1 MKSKDLKELHT
12 RTREELLK
20 AIVDARAEI
29 SKMQIDLVR
38 GTNKNINAVRNKKKD
53 LARFLTIVKEK
64 EVTNV

>member
-20 AIVDARAEI
+20 AIIDVRAEI
-29 SKMQIDLVR
+29 SKLEIDLSR
-38 GTNKNINAVRNKKKD
+38 KINKNINVVRNKKKD

-64 EVTNV
+64 EVSNV

>member
-12 RTREELLK
+12 RTSEELLK
-20 AIVDARAEI
+20 AIVDVRAEI
-29 SKMQIDLVR
+29 SKLEMDLSR
-38 GTNKNINAVRNKKKD
+38 KINKNINVVRNKKKD